1 MDRNS
6 SGSGFCWPDAGGSW
20 PGAVGLHEQCPEPGT
35 GGRAP
40 YAQTQGWEL
49 TPHCPSETLWAGQGR
64 VPTSGWGLS
73 AWHSCFW
80 PRQERHAHPRTQ
92 SWAFLYFFFFFFLL
106 IWISCSFTCKP
117 LVTKWI
123 VIYSELLA
131 TPSNQG
137 KPHQKKKLTK
147 FVGSLV
153 ASTPWSQLGR
163 RWLTPLSPCLDAR
176 EEQGSWET
184 PNTVWSRISLKQ
196 NTPSTLHCIDS

>member
-6 SGSGFCWPDAGGSW
+6 SGSVFCWPDAGGSW

-49 TPHCPSETLWAGQGR
+49 TPHCPSGTLWAGQGR
-64 VPTSGWGLS
+64 AGCQHLAGVCLLGTAASDPGRSVTPTRGRRAGHFYTS
-73 AWHSCFW
+73 
-80 PRQERHAHPRTQ
+80 
-92 SWAFLYFFFFFFLL
+92 FFFLL